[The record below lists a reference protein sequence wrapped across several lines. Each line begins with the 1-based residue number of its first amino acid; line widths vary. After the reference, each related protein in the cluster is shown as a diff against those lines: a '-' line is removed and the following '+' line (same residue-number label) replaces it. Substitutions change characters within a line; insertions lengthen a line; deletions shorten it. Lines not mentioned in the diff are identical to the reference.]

1 MFIIETF
8 YLVDYENV
16 HGEGLVGCKDLK
28 KTDHVLIFFTQN
40 AKNMDMRNLSGV
52 ESSNLQYIEVPAGK
66 QSTDIHIGSYLGYL
80 IGKSQSK
87 IKVVIVSKDTDY
99 DKLIKFWSDKADIS
113 RKEKIEAKKIEV
125 KQPKKTTTQNK
136 PSQPTKQ
143 QGKTTGNVS
152 QMKTKLNMEI
162 QRVMSDAGYDNTVIS
177 AVAKLVVKR
186 YGKENFKRDIH
197 EDLRVLYTDFDDVYK
212 VIKGVLTQYS

>member
-28 KTDHVLIFFTQN
+28 MTDHVVIFFTPN

-52 ESSNLQYIEVPAGK
+52 ESSNIQYIEVPAGK
-66 QSTDIHIGSYLGYL
+66 QSADIHIGSYMGYL

-87 IKVVIVSKDTDY
+87 IKIIVVSKDTDY
-99 DKLIKFWSDKADIS
+99 DKLIAFWRDKADLS
-113 RKEKIEAKKIEV
+113 RKEKIEEKKVVV
-125 KQPKKTTTQNK
+125 KQPKQTKTQ
-136 PSQPTKQ
+136 QPKA
-143 QGKTTGNVS
+143 QGKKSATASET
-152 QMKTKLNMEI
+152 KTKLNMDI
-162 QRVMSDAGYDNTVIS
+162 QRALSAEGYDNKVIS

-197 EDLRVLYTDFDDVYK
+197 EDLRKLYTDFDDVYK
-212 VIKGVLTQYS
+212 VIKGVLTQYC